1 MTLEIDRL
9 VKKIRN
15 DDCIISRLATANN
28 QESAISNDIVD
39 NKQPTKSVLVDIPDK
54 NTAMAQSLENLL
66 KFNTSTKKISSIRI
80 TDEFVVNETIY
91 AVVSAKRKYRDTL
104 TLVLEDDTGQIM
116 AHTNLDTFSVGDI
129 LELENC
135 GLWKTA
141 SGNELN
147 ITSRNLKYVHTRVP
161 RA

>member
-1 MTLEIDRL
+1 MTSEIDRL

-104 TLVLEDDTGQIM
+104 TLVRKMTP
-116 AHTNLDTFSVGDI
+116 V
-129 LELENC
+129 
-135 GLWKTA
+135 K
-141 SGNELN
+141 
-147 ITSRNLKYVHTRVP
+147 
-161 RA
+161 